1 MKKKPGKKKW
11 TVYIV
16 RCRNGALYT
25 GITNDLPKRIK
36 THNSGK
42 GALYTKFFG
51 PVRLVYQEP
60 ARNVSFAL
68 KREYAIK
75 QWPRA
80 AKLKLIKK
88 RNMALLKKRNILKA
102 KHFK

>member
-1 MKKKPGKKKW
+1 MKKLLVNKKW

-16 RCRNGALYT
+16 RCKNGALYT
-25 GITNDLPKRIK
+25 GITNDLPKRIQ

-60 ARNVSFAL
+60 ARNVSIAL

-75 QWPRA
+75 QWPR
-80 AKLKLIKK
+80 IKK
-88 RNMALLKKRNILKA
+88 ISLFRKPKKGKSPKILKKGPCKC
-102 KHFK
+102 